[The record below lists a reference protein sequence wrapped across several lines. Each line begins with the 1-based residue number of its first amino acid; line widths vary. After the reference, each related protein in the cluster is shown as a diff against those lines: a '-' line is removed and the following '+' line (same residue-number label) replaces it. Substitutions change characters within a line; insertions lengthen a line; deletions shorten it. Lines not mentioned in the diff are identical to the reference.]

1 MGALAH
7 RRAGCWR
14 RMVTVTDLA
23 GRGCICWP
31 TASRGFPMS
40 KPHLL
45 LLPGLVC
52 DARLWQHQAALADL
66 AHVTVADLSQAES
79 ISALAANVLA
89 QAPDDSFALAGLSL
103 GGYVALEIV
112 RQAPQRILALALL
125 DTSARAD
132 SEEARQARRHA
143 MGQAEKDFP
152 AAIAGLLPKLLHP
165 DHLHDAA
172 LIEVITGMANNLGR
186 DVFLRQQRAIL
197 GRIDS
202 RPSLAQISC
211 PTLVLCGRED
221 AITPLAVHEE
231 MAAAIADAQLVVIEA
246 CGHLSTLEQPELVS
260 RALEYWLQD
269 LQR

>member
-1 MGALAH
+1 MN
-7 RRAGCWR
+7 
-14 RMVTVTDLA
+14 
-23 GRGCICWP
+23 
-31 TASRGFPMS
+31 

-52 DARLWQHQAALADL
+52 DARLWQHQAASLADL
-66 AHVTVADLSQAES
+66 AHVSVADLSQGET

-112 RQAPQRILALALL
+112 RQAPQRVLALALL
-125 DTSARAD
+125 DSSARAD
-132 SEEARQARRHA
+132 SEAGRQARLSA
-143 MGQAEKDFP
+143 MSQAQSDFP
-152 AAIAGLLPKLLHP
+152 AVIASLLPKLLHP
-165 DHLHDAA
+165 DHLGDAA
-172 LIEVITGMANNLGR
+172 LLEVVTAMANSLGR
-186 DVFLRQQRAIL
+186 DVFVRQQRAIL

-221 AITPLAVHEE
+221 VITPPAVHEE

-246 CGHLSTLEQPELVS
+246 CAHLSTLEQPELVS
-260 RALEYWLQD
+260 RALECWLQD

>member
-1 MGALAH
+1 
-7 RRAGCWR
+7 
-14 RMVTVTDLA
+14 
-23 GRGCICWP
+23 
-31 TASRGFPMS
+31 MS

-52 DARLWQHQAALADL
+52 DARLWQQQASLAEL

-79 ISALAANVLA
+79 IAALAANVLA

-112 RQAPQRILALALL
+112 RQAPQRVLALALL

-132 SEEARQARRHA
+132 SEEARQARLNA
-143 MGQAEKDFP
+143 MSQAEEDFP
-152 AAIAGLLPKLLHP
+152 AVIASLLPKLLHA

-172 LIEVITGMANNLGR
+172 LVEVITAMANSLGR
-186 DVFLRQQRAIL
+186 EVFLRQQRAIL

-202 RPSLAQISC
+202 RPALAQISC

-221 AITPLAVHEE
+221 AITPPAVHEE
-231 MAAAIADAQLVVIEA
+231 MVAAIADAQLVVIET
-246 CGHLSTLEQPELVS
+246 CGHLSTLEQPQLVS
-260 RALEYWLQD
+260 QALEYWLQD